1 MILQSE
7 WKIMVSKRIALIHFY
22 RYFSGL
28 FHYRSKMMN
37 RTSDLSK
44 HLGNVSST
52 HLCNNT
58 TYNYTEL
65 YAGIFWG
72 TVFMLAFVTTNTSYY
87 LSLYISFF
95 CHPFQTTVDQMG
107 TVSTSLLR
115 NAFKRL
121 LVKHQSVVSIVQ
133 NNQSFSSYYKL
144 RSLQL
149 HYLC

>member
-1 MILQSE
+1 
-7 WKIMVSKRIALIHFY
+7 
-22 RYFSGL
+22 
-28 FHYRSKMMN
+28 MMN

-72 TVFMLAFVTTNTSYY
+72 TVFMLAFVTTNASYY

-95 CHPFQTTVDQMG
+95 LPPIPDHGGLDG
-107 TVSTSLLR
+107 
-115 NAFKRL
+115 NG
-121 LVKHQSVVSIVQ
+121 I
-133 NNQSFSSYYKL
+133 YK
-144 RSLQL
+144 SPSE
-149 HYLC
+149 CI